1 MEMRRIFHSR
11 NRLRKESEFDRVFA
25 QGRTVHTPR
34 LIIRVLENGLNRNR
48 LGLVVKKTS
57 TAISRNR
64 TKRLIREAFRQLACV
79 GFDVVVI
86 PRRGKVPEAPLGG
99 ATLTLEDVARDL
111 LDAVKV
117 KVPEAPQGGS
127 DK

>member
-1 MEMRRIFHSR
+1 MEIRRSLQAR

-57 TAISRNR
+57 TAIFRNR
-64 TKRLIREAFRQLACV
+64 TKRLIREAFRQLSDR

-86 PRRGKVPEAPLGG
+86 PRRGKVPEGPLGG
-99 ATLTLEDVARDL
+99 VTLTLEDVTRDL
-111 LDAVKV
+111 EISLKSKV
-117 KVPEAPQGGS
+117 EGRRSVE
-127 DK
+127 